1 MLDGL
6 KRKAQTAGMDDI
18 DRIRAFNRAWT
29 ARIGVLSRRYL
40 DSGLGMAE
48 VRLLHELES
57 ATGARARDL
66 AQSLG
71 LDEAQVSRCLAR
83 FEREGWLQR
92 IPGADRR
99 ERQLS
104 LTPQGRALEEGL
116 TAASRQAI
124 GGLLEGLGPEA
135 RAALVEGFDAAREAL
150 DPAPVDLTPLAAG
163 DAGWVVWRHGA
174 LYAAEEG
181 YDASFE
187 ALVAEIVA
195 AHLRRHDPARETGW
209 IARRAGRRL
218 GSLFCMDDGEG
229 VARLRLFLLEP
240 EARGTGLGQRMLDAA
255 LGFAR
260 TAGYRRVVLWTH
272 ESHRAAGQL
281 YARNGFARMT
291 STPGRA
297 FGCDVVDETWA
308 LDL

>member
-6 KRKAQTAGMDDI
+6 KRKAQTVRMDDI

-29 ARIGVLSRRYL
+29 SRIGVLSRRYL

-57 ATGARARDL
+57 SSGARARDL
-66 AQSLG
+66 AQALG
-71 LDEAQVSRCLAR
+71 LDEAQVSRCLSR

-135 RAALVEGFDAAREAL
+135 RAALVDGFDAAREAL
-150 DPAPVDLTPLAAG
+150 DPAPVDLTPLAPG

-195 AHLRRHDPARETGW
+195 GYLRRHDLARETGW

-229 VARLRLFLLEP
+229 AARLRLFLLEP
-240 EARGTGLGQRMLDAA
+240 EARGTGLAQRMLDAA

-260 TAGYRRVVLWTH
+260 AAGYRRVVLWTH

-281 YARNGFARMT
+281 YARNGFSRLT
-291 STPGRA
+291 STAARA